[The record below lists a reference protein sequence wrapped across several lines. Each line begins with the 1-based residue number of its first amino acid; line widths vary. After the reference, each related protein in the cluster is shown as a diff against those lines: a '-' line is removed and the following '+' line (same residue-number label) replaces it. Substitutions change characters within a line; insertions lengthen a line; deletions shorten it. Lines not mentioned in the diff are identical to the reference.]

1 MNVNVAQEQEKEGS
15 VVPWEMS
22 GTCRLSYFG
31 GHISKHKDMYDFK
44 TKKKN
49 LSQCKED
56 ASSVSYI

>member
-44 TKKKN
+44 TKNICLNVKRM
-49 LSQCKED
+49 LAQ
-56 ASSVSYI
+56 

>member
-44 TKKKN
+44 TKKI
-49 LSQCKED
+49 
-56 ASSVSYI
+56 SVSM

>member
-31 GHISKHKDMYDFK
+31 GHISKHKDMYDF
-44 TKKKN
+44 
-49 LSQCKED
+49 
-56 ASSVSYI
+56 